1 MSRNLIQ
8 EISFLKNCSNM
19 PHKDHPFNV
28 FQNVCPDGKI
38 TTIPVMLVR
47 VRKIISQILVEPAR
61 AVLEPFHF
69 CTFSRISGIQIV
81 HLVLGQPSV
90 TVISGLTLPSE
101 VRGYL
106 YKNVVEVTSFT
117 QRTKI

>member
-8 EISFLKNCSNM
+8 EISFLNNSSNM
-19 PHKDHPFNV
+19 PLQRSPLQCF
-28 FQNVCPDGKI
+28 PDGKI
-38 TTIPVMLVR
+38 STIPVMLVR
-47 VRKIISQILVEPAR
+47 VRKIISQILVEPAH

-69 CTFSRISGIQIV
+69 CTFSHISGIQIV

-90 TVISGLTLPSE
+90 TVISGPTLPSE
-101 VRGYL
+101 VRGDL